1 MRDKWA
7 IREAVWTALETARA
21 VRGKSVHDK
30 IPNFIGSED
39 AAALASELPEWEG
52 CTRHQKQP

>member
-7 IREAVWTALETARA
+7 IRESVWTALETARV

-30 IPNFIGSED
+30 IPNFIGSEA
-39 AAALASELPEWEG
+39 AAALASRLRRMGIERP
-52 CTRHQKQP
+52 